1 MGSIIWNDYSR
12 YPGPEDS
19 PGVNLDLDM
28 ALEGPD
34 LSLFLD
40 QDYFCPDQILPQL
53 HQLSSPMFS
62 PPSPSRPP
70 PPPPPSS
77 PTPLSPARF
86 SPPPLQSPPPLT
98 IPEVAE
104 SDNDSSDN
112 DSFVQTPT
120 KRARSR
126 SPSLT
131 PPASTSESESESE
144 DSPRPSYGMDDFHP
158 PRSPSLPDPERSAQ
172 ATPTRG
178 GTRNRGGVR

>member
-34 LSLFLD
+34 ISLFLD

-70 PPPPPSS
+70 PPPPPSRPPPPPS
-77 PTPLSPARF
+77 PPSPLSPARF
-86 SPPPLQSPPPLT
+86 SPSPPPVT
-98 IPEVAE
+98 IPDVVE
-104 SDNDSSDN
+104 SDD

-131 PPASTSESESESE
+131 PPASTSESESE

-178 GTRNRGGVR
+178 GTRYRGGVR